1 MKKKLLYL
9 FIAISSISFS
19 QTLEKNYTSNGS
31 NNYPKNFA
39 FLTSSG
45 LNYYTINSTDNEISI
60 YDSNHTL
67 YKTVSISLTNSIEI
81 GAVFLASDK
90 LFNSNNKIEFII
102 RTQANRTEGSE
113 NKMLLFDE
121 DGTNLFDFG
130 DRWEAFY
137 FKDENNNFKLLTET
151 NDKSDNITYDI
162 YGLSGT
168 LSSTQEAFHSRGE
181 FIGFPNPSSN
191 IINITNP
198 LKNNEKEKIEIYDI
212 NGKKVIEK
220 EIIGNGKNIEL
231 NISNLSKGIYSYRIL
246 GYNNKFVKK

>member
-31 NNYPKNFA
+31 NNYPKSFA

-102 RTQANRTEGSE
+102 RTQLNRDSVT
-113 NKMLLFDE
+113 
-121 DGTNLFDFG
+121 
-130 DRWEAFY
+130 
-137 FKDENNNFKLLTET
+137 FKAKRF
-151 NDKSDNITYDI
+151 S
-162 YGLSGT
+162 
-168 LSSTQEAFHSRGE
+168 
-181 FIGFPNPSSN
+181 
-191 IINITNP
+191 
-198 LKNNEKEKIEIYDI
+198 
-212 NGKKVIEK
+212 
-220 EIIGNGKNIEL
+220 
-231 NISNLSKGIYSYRIL
+231 
-246 GYNNKFVKK
+246 